1 MIIEL
6 MEQKFRGVLRLSRQ
20 WPSSIIT
27 PMVNETPYQRTLRI
41 MGENKKARLTKKL
54 AEQEAQ
60 LASMQTPE
68 YKANRLAELA
78 EEASQTV
85 DHNSAIFGDGFEEIP
100 APSKTPAGKP
110 PRAYYCGYH
119 AAAELLVIEFRPP
132 GRITKGVWAADSG
145 KPSPWIFYTGIDE
158 DTWDSLKMA
167 HSTGDWLRSELS
179 GYAWSDV
186 PGNNQKGLNEVVES
200 ILAS

>member
-6 MEQKFRGVLRLSRQ
+6 MRQKFRGVLRLSRQ

-27 PMVNETPYQRTLRI
+27 PMATNVPDGYYLGKNGKLYKSKRPSLIQR
-41 MGENKKARLTKKL
+41 MEEDPDQTK
-54 AEQEAQ
+54 
-60 LASMQTPE
+60 
-68 YKANRLAELA
+68 
-78 EEASQTV
+78 V
-85 DHNSAIFGDGFEEIP
+85 DLLGSVPSLHNSAIFGDGFEEIP

-119 AAAELLVIEFRPP
+119 REAELLVIEFRPP

-186 PGNNQKGLNEVVES
+186 PGNNQKGLNEVVAS